1 MKYDPEKDEL
11 THLIK
16 YKEKEFNKETLIDEL
31 KNRFDVKSIE
41 DENNNLIITLNNKK
55 EYVFNYDDSINE
67 KIKIYDVYEL
77 ARDLPLA
84 DTNDN

>member
-1 MKYDPEKDEL
+1 MKYDPEKNEL